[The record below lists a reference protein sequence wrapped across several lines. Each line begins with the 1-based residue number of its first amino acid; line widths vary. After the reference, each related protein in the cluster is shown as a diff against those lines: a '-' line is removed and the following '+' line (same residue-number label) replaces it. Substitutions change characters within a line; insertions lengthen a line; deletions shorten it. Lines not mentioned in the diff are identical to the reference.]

1 MGQPPRSVGGTTVAA
16 RRAQALRSGVYR
28 RLVRALSSCA
38 TEADLVQVLYAEL
51 HPVLGYDSINL
62 QVLEREGWYHSLAID
77 GGVLQDVRRR
87 LLVESFF
94 AGLYRDPVTRVMVPP
109 PAVSYEQGR
118 GPGVGRR
125 ARKLIWIPVLHGGS
139 PVGSVSYQ
147 LHARR
152 EIQPEELALLERVHA
167 NLGVLVSNA
176 YLNELTRNQA
186 VSLGALNST
195 ARARSATHDDE
206 GVVDALLS
214 TLSSLLPVDTVELAI
229 PDEREPGRLRLL
241 PAAAAVALR

>member
-1 MGQPPRSVGGTTVAA
+1 MRSTIATSGGSARASASASPASWASVTRYRSMRRSVSRITRHARSSSTTRTVAPTTSLGGGSSGFGEVKGTACRQYTEASMGQPPRSVGGTTVAA

-87 LLVESFF
+87 LLVESFL

-139 PVGSVSYQ
+139 PVGSV
-147 LHARR
+147 
-152 EIQPEELALLERVHA
+152 
-167 NLGVLVSNA
+167 
-176 YLNELTRNQA
+176 
-186 VSLGALNST
+186 
-195 ARARSATHDDE
+195 
-206 GVVDALLS
+206 
-214 TLSSLLPVDTVELAI
+214 
-229 PDEREPGRLRLL
+229 
-241 PAAAAVALR
+241 